1 MRASKSLKPANAD
14 LAIRILE
21 NRSDIRVVRDAYTV
35 ESSSAGELVKVLEV
49 DTERWEALIKTTG
62 IKID

>member
-35 ESSSAGELVKVLEV
+35 ESSSAGELVKVLEA